1 MASRRKERLADQ
13 VRDEVSRILLYEMSD
28 PRTGFMT
35 VTRVDLSNDLRRAV
49 VGVSVLGDGKTQ
61 AITLNV
67 IKHAR
72 GFIQRELTQRLNT
85 RFVPTI
91 SFEVDDTVKR
101 SVRFSEKLR
110 DIMGNGNGNRE

>member
-13 VRDEVSRILLYEMSD
+13 IRDEVSRILLYEMSD

-35 VTRVDLSNDLRRAV
+35 VTSVELSKDLRRAV
-49 VGVSVLGDGKTQ
+49 IGVSVLGDDKTQ
-61 AITLNV
+61 AVTLNV

-85 RFVPTI
+85 RHVPTI

-101 SVRFSEKLR
+101 SVRLSEKLR
-110 DIMGNGNGNRE
+110 GITGNTDGNRE